1 MPPAVRLSVVIPAF
15 NEEATIRAILE
26 RVRAVPAV
34 AEIVVVD
41 DRSTDRTAQVLAGID
56 WPNVRVLHHDVN
68 QGKGAAIRTGLAA
81 VSGDL
86 VVIQDADLEYDP
98 RELPRL
104 MEPIRR
110 GRTDVVYGSRFLGRP
125 RKMTFLQW
133 IGNRGLTLATNLLY
147 GAALTDMETCY
158 KMMPTAVARSLDL
171 CARRYDVEPEITAK
185 LLRSGHRIVEV
196 PISYQGRDE
205 QAGKKIRWTDG
216 FPALSMLLKTRLA
229 GGSAPASRSFVTS

>member
-1 MPPAVRLSVVIPAF
+1 MRLSVVVPAF

-41 DRSTDRTAQVLAGID
+41 DRSSDRTGEILAQID
-56 WPNVRVLHHDVN
+56 WPNLTVLRHEVN
-68 QGKGAAIRTGLAA
+68 QGKGAAIRTGLGA
-81 VSGDL
+81 VTGDL

-98 RELPRL
+98 RDFPRL
-104 MEPIRR
+104 IEPLLL

-158 KMMPTAVARSLDL
+158 KMMPSAIARSLDL
-171 CARRYDVEPEITAK
+171 RARRYDVEPEITAK
-185 LLRSGHRIVEV
+185 LLRDGHRILEV
-196 PISYQGRDE
+196 PISYHGRDE
-205 QAGKKIRWTDG
+205 RAGKKIRWTDG
-216 FPALSMLLKTRLA
+216 FPALSMLLNTRL
-229 GGSAPASRSFVTS
+229 GGRCVPPRRSLATP

>member
-34 AEIVVVD
+34 SEIVVVD
-41 DRSTDRTAQVLAGID
+41 DRSTDRTGQLLEQID
-56 WPNVRVLHHDVN
+56 WPNLRVLRHDVN
-68 QGKGAAIRTGLAA
+68 RGKGAALRTGLS
-81 VSGDL
+81 VITGEL

-98 RELPRL
+98 REFGRL
-104 MEPIRR
+104 MEPILQ

-125 RKMTFLQW
+125 RQMTLLQW
-133 IGNRGLTLATNLLY
+133 VGNRGLTLATNLLY

-158 KMMPTAVARSLDL
+158 KMMPSRIARSLDL
-171 CARRYDVEPEITAK
+171 RARRYDVEPEITAK

-196 PISYQGRDE
+196 PISYHGRDE
-205 QAGKKIRWTDG
+205 LAGKKIRWTDG
-216 FPALSMLLKTRLA
+216 FPALAQLVRHRL
-229 GGSAPASRSFVTS
+229 

>member
-1 MPPAVRLSVVIPAF
+1 
-15 NEEATIRAILE
+15 
-26 RVRAVPAV
+26 V

-41 DRSTDRTAQVLAGID
+41 DRSTDRTGQVLDGID
-56 WPNVRVLHHDVN
+56 WPNLRVLHHDVN

-81 VSGDL
+81 VTGDL

-98 RELPRL
+98 REFSRL
-104 MEPIRR
+104 MEPILQ
-110 GRTDVVYGSRFLGRP
+110 GRTEVVYGSRFLGRP

-133 IGNRGLTLATNLLY
+133 LGNRGLTLATNTLY

-158 KMMPTAVARSLDL
+158 KMMPTAIARSLDL
-171 CARRYDVEPEITAK
+171 RARRYDVEPEITAK
-185 LLRSGHRIVEV
+185 LLRAGHRILEV

-216 FPALSMLLKTRLA
+216 LPALATLLRLRA
-229 GGSAPASRSFVTS
+229 GPPAAR